1 MSKIKKNVRKGQFV
15 APQRLY
21 LFIISIYL
29 SLIAP
34 AYSAVCFLPDSGD
47 CGAGG
52 FNVKDDP
59 CEDKTTYT
67 VAQFESKFKFTK
79 DCYLHFEFEK
89 DGETHICVDDK
100 NVLDGFNMD
109 YRGHCCKIGTSW
121 CEEQQACAEHCCPSG
136 QEWCPAQEKCVEHCC
151 PSGEEWC
158 DRLGKCATKE
168 ECTPTCD
175 EPKIYIPTLNDC
187 LCPTDRETDKNGNCC
202 EVGEI
207 LNSNRECVEKAVCVG
222 YTENKSKDENCW
234 SCTACLDDPN
244 KFKCEEN
251 IKDGYEIEAGKCVDK
266 KPDPEPVSGCKGT
279 EVMVGNKCV
288 ELAAYYPEKE
298 LSIEN
303 LLPYFTIESF
313 VCPNFKYPCETIS
326 NVFCTKIDSNP
337 LNIKIMN
344 RLNYLRSNVAISSL
358 RYISNGRIAQI
369 AEAKEYVDGTL
380 CMDDDCSTTASYRD
394 LYKGNKKWAKGMKY
408 HRNYYSTCS
417 KAASIA
423 DEMKEYNKC
432 DKGYLATKGGEY
444 VHAVNGC
451 LIDNMLGKDDA
462 YVNTTHQL
470 SFEEVADLYKKNIW
484 KFDRSK
490 YVFTFAIP
498 DLDNNLE
505 KYTLG
510 NASGDEFAIVGNG
523 GNQYVYF
530 SSDMNNNETLDSV
543 SLNDSGEKSE
553 LNIKNF
559 ETKVKSYMSGVD
571 FNKGYPAD
579 YIQRTQY
586 VQGTGNVDVSIH
598 RSKTYYKNARF
609 TFAGGLLMNTT
620 IRTGTMTIKGD
631 TTLNNVTIIADK
643 IVFENKAS
651 LYVLGENNQIRGDRY
666 SNGGSYSMH
675 EATFSGSAGALYV
688 DGGNITIYGK
698 ASEPVFSEI
707 AVFGGKV
714 QMFGYR
720 TLSKKY
726 SVKSSGQISLRG
738 TDFDA
743 YQYALQNFYY
753 TDGESAPQSGVD
765 ATHYVVNDIIVGGN
779 EEICSVLSCED
790 FGAYSKG
797 KGWSNEYAD
806 EKRIQTVCDEFTDR
820 GGNSFECVTGSMPM
834 YCGYTHVDE
843 NNLCRNEIYDTYLP
857 DYPDAYCA
865 EISSEQEAQSKCQ
878 EVIAEGS
885 DYWNKNYTL
894 KDTIV
899 KPFGRNGSKKCA
911 ICLYDS
917 TEGQ

>member
-1 MSKIKKNVRKGQFV
+1 M
-15 APQRLY
+15 
-21 LFIISIYL
+21 
-29 SLIAP
+29 
-34 AYSAVCFLPDSGD
+34 PDSGD

-52 FNVKDDP
+52 FNIKDDP

-89 DGETHICVDDK
+89 DGETHVCVDDK

-121 CEEQQACAEHCCPSG
+121 WKNSRHARNIAARAVKNGVQLKKNAWNIVAR
-136 QEWCPAQEKCVEHCC
+136 
-151 PSGEEWC
+151 EEWC

-175 EPKIYIPTLNDC
+175 EPKIYIPTLNEC

-207 LNSNRECVEKAVCVG
+207 LNSNRECVGKPVCAG
-222 YTENKSKDENCW
+222 YTENKSKDKNFW

-251 IKDGYEIEAGKCVDK
+251 IKDGYKIEAGKCVDK
-266 KPDPEPVSGCKGT
+266 KPDPEPVSSCKGT

-303 LLPYFTIESF
+303 LLPYFTIEDT
-313 VCPNFKYPCETIS
+313 VCPGVGYIACPNSLSLCANEQRNYNTRMFKRLQS
-326 NVFCTKIDSNP
+326 LKNNV
-337 LNIKIMN
+337 
-344 RLNYLRSNVAISSL
+344 VISSL
-358 RYISNGRIAQI
+358 RMSSLLTNGRINQI
-369 AEAKEYVDGTL
+369 ARAKEFVDGTL
-380 CMDDDCSTTASYRD
+380 CMDDDCSTTASYED
-394 LYKGNKKWAKGMKY
+394 LYKGTKKWAKGMKY
-408 HRNYYSTCS
+408 HRNHYTTCKKAIPLVENLKDKQYCSTS
-417 KAASIA
+417 
-423 DEMKEYNKC
+423 
-432 DKGYLATKGGEY
+432 LANWAIDY
-444 VHAVNGC
+444 VNAVNGC
-451 LIDNMLGKDDA
+451 LIEITGEEN
-462 YVNTTHQL
+462 YVERTHRL

-510 NASGDEFAIVGNG
+510 NASGDEFAIVGNN

-559 ETKVKSYMSGVD
+559 ETKVNSYMSGVD

-579 YIQRTQY
+579 FIKRTQKD
-586 VQGTGNVDVSIH
+586 VDVSIY
-598 RSKTYYKNARF
+598 RNKTYYKDARF

-675 EATFSGSAGALYV
+675 NATFSGSAGALYV
-688 DGGNITIYGK
+688 NGGNITIYGK
-698 ASEPVFSEI
+698 SSEPVFSEI

-726 SVKSSGQISLRG
+726 SVKSSGQISLQ
-738 TDFDA
+738 DNDA

-753 TDGESAPQSGVD
+753 TDGEGAPQSGVD

-779 EEICSVLSCED
+779 DEICSVLTCED

-797 KGWSNEYAD
+797 KGWTNEYAD

-857 DYPDAYCA
+857 DYPDAFCA
-865 EISSEQEAQSKCQ
+865 EVSSDQEAASKCE

>member
-1 MSKIKKNVRKGQFV
+1 MSKIKKMFAKGSLWRPSGFI
-15 APQRLY
+15 Y
-21 LFIISIYL
+21 LSISIYL

-89 DGETHICVDDK
+89 DGETHVCVDDK

-207 LNSNRECVEKAVCVG
+207 LNSNRECVGKPVCAG
-222 YTENKSKDENCW
+222 YTENKSKDKNCW
-234 SCTACLDDPN
+234 LCTACLDDPN

-251 IKDGYEIEAGKCVDK
+251 IKDGYKIEAGKCVD
-266 KPDPEPVSGCKGT
+266 DPEPEPEPVYGCKGT

-303 LLPYFTIESF
+303 LLPYFTIEDT
-313 VCPNFKYPCETIS
+313 VCPGVGYSACPNSQSLCANEQRNYNTRMFKRFNSLRNNVVIS
-326 NVFCTKIDSNP
+326 
-337 LNIKIMN
+337 
-344 RLNYLRSNVAISSL
+344 RLNKT
-358 RYISNGRIAQI
+358 NGRISQI
-369 AEAKEYVDGTL
+369 AKAKEFVDGTL
-380 CMDDDCSTTASYRD
+380 CMDDDCSTTASYED
-394 LYKGNKKWAKGMKY
+394 LYKGTKKWAKGMKY
-408 HRNYYSTCS
+408 HRNHYTTCKKAIPLVEKLKDKQYCSTS
-417 KAASIA
+417 
-423 DEMKEYNKC
+423 
-432 DKGYLATKGGEY
+432 LAVWAIDY
-444 VHAVNGC
+444 VNTVNGC
-451 LIDNMLGKDDA
+451 LIEITGEEN
-462 YVNTTHQL
+462 YEERTNRL
-470 SFEEVADLYKKNIW
+470 SFVEVADLYNKNIW

-510 NASGDEFAIVGNG
+510 NASGDEFAIVGNDG
-523 GNQYVYF
+523 SQYVYF
-530 SSDMNNNETLDSV
+530 SSGMNNNETLDSV
-543 SLNDSGEKSE
+543 SLNTSGKKSE

-571 FNKGYPAD
+571 FNKG
-579 YIQRTQY
+579 R
-586 VQGTGNVDVSIH
+586 NVEPYNIIDEKGAH
-598 RSKTYYKNARF
+598 KTVGRNKSYFDNARF

-651 LYVLGENNQIRGDRY
+651 LVVGDNTVIRGSRRLGDNLSIDWRFY
-666 SNGGSYSMH
+666 SV
-675 EATFSGSAGALYV
+675 EFSGSAGALLSY
-688 DGGNITIYGK
+688 GNVMVWGI
-698 ASEPVFSEI
+698 ASSPVFSEI
-707 AVFGGKV
+707 AMIDGGKA
-714 QMFGYR
+714 QFYSSK
-720 TLSKKY
+720 LSGSKQISSEPLAEKY
-726 SVKSSGQISLRG
+726 SVKAEGQISLRNNN
-738 TDFDA
+738 A

-753 TDGESAPQSGVD
+753 TDGKGAPQSGVD
-765 ATHYVVNDIIVGGN
+765 ATHYVVSDIIVAN
-779 EEICSVLSCED
+779 EESCSYSTCED
-790 FGAYSKG
+790 FGAYSKETY
-797 KGWSNEYAD
+797 KYAD
-806 EKRIQTVCDEFTDR
+806 EKRIQTVCDGFTDKK
-820 GGNSFECVTGSMPM
+820 GNSFECVKGSIPL
-834 YCGYTHVDE
+834 YCVNYDNG
-843 NNLCRNEIYDTYLP
+843 CRTEIYDTYLT
-857 DYPDAYCA
+857 DWEGDAFCA

-878 EVIAEGS
+878 EIIAE
-885 DYWNKNYTL
+885 DNDNLNLNQTL
-894 KDTIV
+894 KGTRV
-899 KPFGRNGSKKCA
+899 KPFGWKGSKKCA

>member
-1 MSKIKKNVRKGQFV
+1 MSKIKKMFAKGSLWRPSGFI
-15 APQRLY
+15 Y
-21 LFIISIYL
+21 LSISIYL

-89 DGETHICVDDK
+89 DGETHVCVDDK

-207 LNSNRECVEKAVCVG
+207 LNSNQECVKKPVCAG

-251 IKDGYEIEAGKCVDK
+251 IKDGYKIEAGKCVDK

-279 EVMVGNKCV
+279 EVMVGDKCV
-288 ELAAYYPEKE
+288 QLTNNNPTKE

-303 LLPYFTIESF
+303 LLPYFTIEDT
-313 VCPNFKYPCETIS
+313 VCPGVGYIACPNSLSLCANKQRNYNTQMFSRLQSLKN
-326 NVFCTKIDSNP
+326 NV
-337 LNIKIMN
+337 
-344 RLNYLRSNVAISSL
+344 VISSL
-358 RYISNGRIAQI
+358 RMSSLLTNGRISQI
-369 AEAKEYVDGTL
+369 ARAKEFVDGTL
-380 CMDDDCSTTASYRD
+380 CMDDDCSTTASYED
-394 LYKGNKKWAKGMKY
+394 LYKGTKKWAKGMKY
-408 HRNYYSTCS
+408 HRNHYTTCKKAIPLVENLKDKQYCSTS
-417 KAASIA
+417 
-423 DEMKEYNKC
+423 
-432 DKGYLATKGGEY
+432 LANWAIDY
-444 VHAVNGC
+444 VNAVNGC
-451 LIDNMLGKDDA
+451 LIEITGEEN
-462 YVNTTHQL
+462 YVERTHRL

-510 NASGDEFAIVGNG
+510 NASGDEFAIVGNN

-530 SSDMNNNETLDSV
+530 SSDMNNNETLVSV

-579 YIQRTQY
+579 FIKRTQKD
-586 VQGTGNVDVSIH
+586 VDVSIY
-598 RSKTYYKNARF
+598 RNKTYYKDARF

-666 SNGGSYSMH
+666 PTGNGYYMNK
-675 EATFSGSAGALYV
+675 ATFSGSAGALYV

-698 ASEPVFSEI
+698 SSEPVFSEI
-707 AVFGGKV
+707 AVLGGKV
-714 QMFGYR
+714 QMFSYS

-726 SVKSSGQISLRG
+726 SVKSSGQISLQ
-738 TDFDA
+738 DNDA
-743 YQYALQNFYY
+743 YQYALQNLYY
-753 TDGESAPQSGVD
+753 TDGESAPQYGVD

-779 EEICSVLSCED
+779 DEICSVLTCED

-797 KGWSNEYAD
+797 KGWTNEYAD

-857 DYPDAYCA
+857 DYPDAFCA
-865 EISSEQEAQSKCQ
+865 EVSSDQEAASKCE

>member
-1 MSKIKKNVRKGQFV
+1 MSKIKKMFAKGSLWRPSGFI
-15 APQRLY
+15 Y
-21 LFIISIYL
+21 LSISIYL

-47 CGAGG
+47 CSAGG

-67 VAQFESKFKFTK
+67 IAQFESKFKFTK

-121 CEEQQACAEHCCPSG
+121 CEEQQACAEHCCQSG

-175 EPKIYIPTLNDC
+175 EPKIYIPTLNEC

-207 LNSNRECVEKAVCVG
+207 LNSNRECVKKAVCAG
-222 YTENKSKDENCW
+222 YTENKSKDKNCW

-251 IKDGYEIEAGKCVDK
+251 IKDDYKIEAGKCVK
-266 KPDPEPVSGCKGT
+266 KPEPEPDPEPVSGCKGT
-279 EVMVGNKCV
+279 EVMVGDKCV
-288 ELAAYYPEKE
+288 QLADNSTSKDF
-298 LSIEN
+298 ITEN
-303 LLPYFTIESF
+303 LLPYSTIEGRLYPKSF
-313 VCPNFKYPCETIS
+313 GTCPKAVNLFADKSHNYQT
-326 NVFCTKIDSNP
+326 
-337 LNIKIMN
+337 
-344 RLNYLRSNVAISSL
+344 RLFERLDWLENNVAISRL
-358 RYISNGRIAQI
+358 NQRGDRIKRIAYV
-369 AEAKEYVDGTL
+369 KEYIDGKL
-380 CMDDDCSTTASYRD
+380 CFDKDCKTTASYD
-394 LYKGNKKWAKGMKY
+394 ELYKGTKKWVRGMAY
-408 HRNYYSTCS
+408 RRNDYTTC
-417 KAASIA
+417 KNAAAYINQITNACNNEASLSLLTS
-423 DEMKEYNKC
+423 D
-432 DKGYLATKGGEY
+432 Y
-444 VHAVNGC
+444 VNAVNGC
-451 LIDNMLGKDDA
+451 VIDKTWGDKFFN
-462 YVNTTHQL
+462 HPL
-470 SFEEVADLYKKNIW
+470 SFTEVADLYNKNIW
-484 KFDRSK
+484 KFDRSS

-498 DLDNNLE
+498 NLPLLNDDTD
-505 KYTLG
+505 KIYGHDMGLQQLSLG
-510 NASGDEFAIVGNG
+510 NESSGEFAIVGNNG
-523 GNQYVYF
+523 QQYQYF
-530 SSDMNNNETLDSV
+530 SNDVNNTETIDTV
-543 SLNDSGEKSE
+543 SLNKSGEKSE

-559 ETKVKSYMSGVD
+559 ETKVKSYIYGVD

-579 YIQRTQY
+579 FIHRTKY
-586 VQGTGNVDVSIH
+586 VEGQGNVDDSIY
-598 RSKTYYKNARF
+598 RNKIYYKDARF
-609 TFAGGLLMNTT
+609 TFAGGVLSNTT

-666 SNGGSYSMH
+666 YNSGMYSMH
-675 EATFSGSAGALYV
+675 NATFSGSAGALYV
-688 DGGNITIYGK
+688 DGGNITIYGR
-698 ASEPVFSEI
+698 SSGPVFSEI

-714 QMFGYR
+714 QMFVYS

-726 SVKSSGQISLRG
+726 SVKSSGQISLQ
-738 TDFDA
+738 DNDA

-765 ATHYVVNDIIVGGN
+765 ATHYVVSDVIVGGN
-779 EEICSVLSCED
+779 EEICSVLTCED

-797 KGWSNEYAD
+797 KGWTNEYAD
-806 EKRIQTVCDEFTDR
+806 EKRIQTVCDGFTDSAE
-820 GGNSFECVTGSMPM
+820 NSFECVKGSIPL
-834 YCGYTHVDE
+834 YCADSD
-843 NNLCRNEIYDTYLP
+843 NACRTEIYDTYLP

-878 EVIAEGS
+878 EMADNDGNGYTILDVRVVG
-885 DYWNKNYTL
+885 YGNK
-894 KDTIV
+894 K
-899 KPFGRNGSKKCA
+899 GSKKCA
-911 ICLYDS
+911 VCLYDS